1 MTGEEL
7 ADHVALKLKEVKK
20 AIRDFYELQEKH
32 RDAGARDTEPCVVF
46 ERIVRRALRG
56 EFDVARVP
64 NTATGWELYSSV
76 EKSAEAALELHAAAL
91 RVTLAI
97 VTAPVGA
104 IPELKRQ
111 FGD

>member
-1 MTGEEL
+1 MTSEEL
-7 ADHVALKLKEVKK
+7 ADHIALKIKEVTR

-32 RDAGARDTEPCVVF
+32 RDSGARDTEPCVVF

-56 EFDVARVP
+56 EVDLTRVP

-76 EKSAEAALELHAAAL
+76 ENSPFAALELHAAAL
-91 RVTLAI
+91 RVALTIA
-97 VTAPVGA
+97 TAPIAA
-104 IPELKRQ
+104 IPALKRQ